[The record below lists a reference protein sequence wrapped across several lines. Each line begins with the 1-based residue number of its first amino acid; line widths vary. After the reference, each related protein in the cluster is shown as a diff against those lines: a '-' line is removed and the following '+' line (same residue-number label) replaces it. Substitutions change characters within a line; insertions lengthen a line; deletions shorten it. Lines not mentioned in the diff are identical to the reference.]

1 MYFLKIYWFKGT
13 NHLFGAGGGP
23 KVKKC
28 QKCSFKNMHI
38 LQKID
43 HNSKILLF
51 VGKI

>member
-1 MYFLKIYWFKGT
+1 MYFLKIYWFRGF
-13 NHLFGAGGGP
+13 NYLLGVGGDP
-23 KVKKC
+23 KAKSVKNS
-28 QKCSFKNMHI
+28 SFKNMHI

>member
-1 MYFLKIYWFKGT
+1 MYFLKIYWFRGV
-13 NHLFGAGGGP
+13 NHLLGAEGDP
-23 KVKKC
+23 EVKNVKNDG
-28 QKCSFKNMHI
+28 FKNMHI